1 MSKNKSGI
9 LPKFEVIIIA
19 VFFFS
24 FIIWAASRCGD
35 IKQAAA
41 EGLAEDETNEQV
53 TVTGTPEGI
62 ADVVGESN
70 RRDTVYLTRRDTMT
84 NERVYGRLYITIDNL
99 KMRRLPGLK
108 GDVITQLP
116 LFSEVAFLDE
126 VTDSTFQINLGYET
140 ADEPYV
146 KIRTAQGKEGW
157 VYGAGVNYYK
167 KKRSGVLE

>member
-1 MSKNKSGI
+1 MSKKASGI
-9 LPKFEVIIIA
+9 LPKFEIIIIA

-24 FIIWAASRCGD
+24 FIIWAVSRCSD
-35 IKQAAA
+35 IKEAAV
-41 EGLAEDETNEQV
+41 ERLADDETPEQV

-62 ADVVGESN
+62 ANVVNDGT
-70 RRDTVYLTRRDTMT
+70 RDTVYLTRRDTMT
-84 NERVYGRLYITIDNL
+84 DNRTYGRLYITINNL
-99 KMRRLPGLK
+99 KVRKEPGLK
-108 GDVITQLP
+108 SDVISQLP
-116 LFSEVAFLDE
+116 LFSEVKFLDE

-146 KIRTAQGKEGW
+146 KIRTPQGKDGW